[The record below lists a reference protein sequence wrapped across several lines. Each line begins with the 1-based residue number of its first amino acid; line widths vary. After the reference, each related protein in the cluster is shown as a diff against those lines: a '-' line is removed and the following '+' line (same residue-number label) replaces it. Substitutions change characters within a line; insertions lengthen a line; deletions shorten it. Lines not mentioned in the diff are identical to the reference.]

1 MPAFDPQRFQNDPAY
16 RAAVLANPAA
26 YGGTLPTEG
35 AATSENKG
43 DFSRLISRPFQQL
56 PVLGGVTPAPA
67 GPAPSFQRPTGPGI
81 AEQVGTALQTQQQQ
95 TQAASEKSQGEAYA
109 RQITARRLELLRQ
122 MLMGGQERG
131 IQGLRRQLAQRG
143 MLDSGSLGAGVTDII
158 GQTQGRLAEGTQAAA
173 IGESETLLD
182 MLKREQDRQ
191 FASQQMAKQLA
202 AQQQMMQL
210 QAQLSKQNQ
219 PSGFESFL
227 GGLGGAAAGG
237 LGASL
242 PFFLFPS
249 LFKQDD
255 ER

>member
-1 MPAFDPQRFQNDPAY
+1 
-16 RAAVLANPAA
+16 
-26 YGGTLPTEG
+26 
-35 AATSENKG
+35 
-43 DFSRLISRPFQQL
+43 
-56 PVLGGVTPAPA
+56 
-67 GPAPSFQRPTGPGI
+67 
-81 AEQVGTALQTQQQQ
+81 
-95 TQAASEKSQGEAYA
+95 
-109 RQITARRLELLRQ
+109 

-210 QAQLSKQNQ
+210 QAQLSRQNQ
-219 PSGFESFL
+219 PTGMESLL

-237 LGASL
+237 LGAAL

-249 LFKQDD
+249 LFQQGN
-255 ER
+255 R